1 MIAIPALDIRAGN
14 CVQLIGGSY
23 DREVVRLPDPTAVAR
38 RWGELGF
45 SRLHVVDLDAA
56 TRRGSN
62 ASVVRTI
69 LNGAGRQQIQVGGGV
84 SSDDQIAELLG
95 HGAANVLIGSRAIE
109 EPTWLA
115 TVADR
120 FPGRLIVAADV
131 RGRRVLA
138 RGWAIELDLDIV
150 DALRALEGLP
160 LAGVLVTAVH
170 REGLLHGPD
179 IPLIQLVGK
188 SVALDVYAAGGI
200 TTLADLS
207 TLAACGVYGAI
218 IGTALYTGALDPSA
232 LAREYTQ

>member
-1 MIAIPALDIRAGN
+1 MIAIPALDIRSGD
-14 CVQLIGGSY
+14 CVQLVGGSY

-38 RWGELGF
+38 RWANLGF

-62 ASVVRTI
+62 ASVVRGI
-69 LNGAGRQQIQVGGGV
+69 LNGAACREIQVGGGV
-84 SSDDQIAELLG
+84 SSDEQIGELLH
-95 HGAANVLIGSRAIE
+95 HGAANVLVGSRAIE

-120 FPGRLIVAADV
+120 FPRRLIVAADV
-131 RGRRVLA
+131 QGRRVLT
-138 RGWAIELDLDIV
+138 RGWTVELDLDIV
-150 DALRALEGLP
+150 DALGALEGLP

-179 IPLIQLVGK
+179 MPLIQLVGQT
-188 SVALDVYAAGGI
+188 VALDVYAAGGI

-207 TLAACGVYGAI
+207 VLAACGVHGAV
-218 IGTALYTGALDPSA
+218 IGTALYTGALDPRA
-232 LAREYTQ
+232 VAGAYTQ